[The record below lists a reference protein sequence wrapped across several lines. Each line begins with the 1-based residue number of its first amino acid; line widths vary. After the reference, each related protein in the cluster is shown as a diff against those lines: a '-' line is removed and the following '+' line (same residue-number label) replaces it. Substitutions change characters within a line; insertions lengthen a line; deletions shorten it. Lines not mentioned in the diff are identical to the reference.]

1 MRAALI
7 YSKLYLRIAAGLLF
21 VLLIGF
27 KVTAPVFI
35 ASASA
40 DKELASN
47 ADDDSDKKSENNSSP
62 EKEFIRPLYYTASST
77 LFNNYIEH
85 CTIYKGN
92 YKATYYQKI
101 AIPPP
106 DGISINS

>member
-1 MRAALI
+1 M
-7 YSKLYLRIAAGLLF
+7 
-21 VLLIGF
+21 V
-27 KVTAPVFI
+27 APAFI

-47 ADDDSDKKSENNSSP
+47 ADDDSDKKSESNASP
-62 EKEFIRPLYYTASST
+62 EKEFIRPIYYTVNSA
-77 LFNNYIEH
+77 LLDNYIEH

-92 YKATYYQKI
+92 YKATHYQKI

-106 DGISINS
+106 DGISING